1 MRPDGEKDCEFLT
14 FMEGTMRKRL
24 LIVAAA
30 PALLVIALST
40 ALLARN
46 IDYVIMDLNKVSRYT
61 EDRIAFQHIEI
72 EPRPYVVDT
81 TDNSIAGLM
90 VIRDKKMYLFMDGYD
105 NPEEM
110 RVTKHQI
117 ERENRLL
124 PDIWTSKIDDNPD
137 YLRITERRI
146 ELMKNTTQDFV
157 SKNYKDKYVK
167 WRDEFIKRHVSIFRA
182 LMVNRKESG
191 LVVDRH
197 PLPRK
202 FHDTS
207 AKYAISV
214 AAKTIDEKVYFAED
228 ADGDG
233 ITETFTVGIP
243 DGFNWGY
250 ESGPNIIFIYKC
262 RYKDDAGAEKN
273 TTIKNLI
280 GKLANDAYYG
290 TAMEEKLI
298 QSKFV
303 KDSDIIDMIDVLYQ
317 VDPEYRSFMEDHSTE
332 SK

>member
-1 MRPDGEKDCEFLT
+1 
-14 FMEGTMRKRL
+14 MRKKV

-30 PALLVIALST
+30 PVVLVIALGT

-46 IDYVIMDLNKVSRYT
+46 IDYVIMDLNSVSRYN

-81 TDNSIAGLM
+81 TDNSIASLM
-90 VIRDKKMYLFMDGYD
+90 IIKDKKMYLFRDGYD
-105 NPEEM
+105 NPEELM
-110 RVTKHQI
+110 ITKHQI

-124 PDIWTSKIDDNPD
+124 PDIWTNKIDDNPD

-146 ELMKNTTQDFV
+146 EVLKNVTHDFV

-191 LVVDRH
+191 MVVNRYA
-197 PLPRK
+197 LPRK
-202 FHDTS
+202 LYDEGV
-207 AKYAISV
+207 KYAINV
-214 AAKTIDEKVYFAED
+214 TGKTIDEKVYYAED

-233 ITETFTVGIP
+233 ITETFAVSIP

-262 RYKDDAGAEKN
+262 NYKDDNGAEKN
-273 TTIKNLI
+273 TSIKNLI
-280 GKLANDAYYG
+280 GKLAHDAYYG

-303 KDSDIIDMIDVLYQ
+303 KDSDIIEMIDDLYQ
-317 VDPEYRSFMEDHSTE
+317 VDPEYREFMEDHSTE